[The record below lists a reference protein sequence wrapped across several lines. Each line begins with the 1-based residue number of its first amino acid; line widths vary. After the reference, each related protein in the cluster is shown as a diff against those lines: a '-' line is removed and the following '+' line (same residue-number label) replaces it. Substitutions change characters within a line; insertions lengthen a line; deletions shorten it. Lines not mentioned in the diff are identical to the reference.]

1 MNETSGPA
9 FVLPEVRVPVA
20 WTLGGLVAGLA
31 LGIALAGTAA
41 ADTALGIAGPLGR
54 LWLRALQMTIIPLVA
69 GLLVIGIAEAVAA
82 ARVGSMARRTLG
94 LFALLLTGSAVAAAL
109 LVPPLLDA
117 FPLPET
123 AAAALREAVPN
134 AGLAVPATG
143 AFIESLI
150 PVNVFAAAANDAILP
165 VIVFVSLLGVAIT
178 RLPEG
183 PRAQLTGLFA
193 ALAGAM
199 LIVIGWV
206 LRIAPLG
213 VFCLALGVGV
223 QSGTSAIGALA
234 HYILAVGSL
243 GGLVLIAAYG
253 VAMVGAQRR
262 FGAFARAMLTVQA
275 VALSTQS
282 SLASLPAMLSACNR
296 LGVARSTAEFVL
308 PLAVALFRATGPG
321 MNLAVCIYVAKLSGV
336 ALTPEV
342 LAAGVATTLLTTVGT
357 VSLPGTIS
365 FVSAIGPIALAM
377 GLPLEPLA
385 LLVAV
390 EMLPDIVRTV
400 GNVTM
405 DVAVAATIDRRQEG
419 QAPPGA
425 APARDECPPAR
436 E

>member
-1 MNETSGPA
+1 MHESGTASFAMPD
-9 FVLPEVRVPVA
+9 VRVPVA
-20 WTLGGLVAGLA
+20 WTLGGLGAGLA
-31 LGIALAGTAA
+31 LGIALAGSAA
-41 ADTALGIAGPLGR
+41 ADMALEVAAPLGR

-69 GLLVIGIAEAVAA
+69 GLLVTGIGEAVAA
-82 ARVGSMARRTLG
+82 ARVGSMAGRTLG
-94 LFALLLTGSAVAAAL
+94 LFAAVLVGGTLASAL
-109 LVPPLLDA
+109 LMPLLLDA
-117 FPLPET
+117 FPLPEA
-123 AAAALREAVPN
+123 AAAALRGAVPDQ
-134 AGLAVPATG
+134 ALAVPGAG

-150 PVNVFAAAANDAILP
+150 PANVFAAAANDAILP
-165 VIVFVSLLGVAIT
+165 VIVFVALLGVAIT
-178 RLPEG
+178 RLPEV
-183 PRAQLTGLFA
+183 PRAQLSGLFA

-213 VFCLALGVGV
+213 VFCLALGVGA
-223 QSGTSAIGALA
+223 QSGTSAIGGLV
-234 HYILAVGSL
+234 HYIALVASM
-243 GGLVLIAAYG
+243 GGLVFVAAYL
-253 VAMVGAQRR
+253 VAVLGARR
-262 FGAFARAMLTVQA
+262 RLATFVREMLPVQA

-282 SLASLPAMLSACNR
+282 SLASLPAMLAACNR
-296 LGVARSTAEFVL
+296 LGVARSSAEFVL

-390 EMLPDIVRTV
+390 EMLPDIMRTV

-405 DVAVAATIDRRQEG
+405 DVAVAATIDRRK
-419 QAPPGA
+419 
-425 APARDECPPAR
+425 DL
-436 E
+436 

>member
-1 MNETSGPA
+1 MQESGATSFAMPD
-9 FVLPEVRVPVA
+9 VRVPVA

-31 LGIALAGTAA
+31 LGIALAGSAA
-41 ADTALGIAGPLGR
+41 ADVVLEVAAPLGR
-54 LWLRALQMTIIPLVA
+54 LWLRALQMTIIPLVS
-69 GLLVIGIAEAVAA
+69 GLLVIGIGEAVAA
-82 ARVGSMARRTLG
+82 ARAGSLAGRTLG
-94 LFALLLTGSAVAAAL
+94 LFAAVLVGGTLASAL
-109 LVPPLLDA
+109 LMPLLLDA
-117 FPLPET
+117 FPLPEA
-123 AAAALREAVPN
+123 AAAALRGAVPDQ
-134 AGLAVPATG
+134 ALVVPGAG

-150 PVNVFAAAANDAILP
+150 PANVFAAAANDAILP
-165 VIVFVSLLGVAIT
+165 VIVFVALLGLAIT
-178 RLPEG
+178 RLPDV
-183 PRAQLTGLFA
+183 PRAQLSGLFA

-223 QSGTSAIGALA
+223 QSGTSAIGALV
-234 HYILAVGSL
+234 HYIALVASM
-243 GGLVLIAAYG
+243 GGLVLVAAYL
-253 VAMVGAQRR
+253 VAMLGARR
-262 FGAFARAMLTVQA
+262 PLATFAREMLPVQA

-282 SLASLPAMLSACNR
+282 SLASLPAMLAACNR
-296 LGVARSTAEFVL
+296 LGVARSSAEFVL

-390 EMLPDIVRTV
+390 EMLPDIMRTV

-405 DVAVAATIDRRQEG
+405 DVAVTATIDRRKD
-419 QAPPGA
+419 P
-425 APARDECPPAR
+425 
-436 E
+436 

>member
-1 MNETSGPA
+1 MGENGTAA
-9 FVLPEVRVPVA
+9 FAMPEIRVPVA

-31 LGIALAGTAA
+31 LGIALAGTMA
-41 ADTALGIAGPLGR
+41 ADAALGIAGPLGR

-69 GLLVIGIAEAVAA
+69 GLLVIGIGEAVAA
-82 ARVGSMARRTLG
+82 ARAGVMARRTLG
-94 LFALLLTGSAVAAAL
+94 LFAAVLAGSAVAAAL
-109 LVPPLLDA
+109 LVPLLLDA

-123 AAAALREAVPN
+123 AAAALRGAIPETR
-134 AGLAVPATG
+134 LAVPEAG

-150 PVNVFAAAANDAILP
+150 PANVFAAAANDAILP
-165 VIVFVSLLGVAIT
+165 VIVFIALLGVAIT
-178 RLPEG
+178 RLPEA

-206 LRIAPLG
+206 LQIAPLG

-234 HYILAVGSL
+234 HYIVSVGSV

-253 VAMVGAQRR
+253 LAVLGARCR
-262 FGAFARAMLTVQA
+262 LGSFARAMLPVQA

-296 LGVARSTAEFVL
+296 LGVARSSAEFVL

-321 MNLAVCIYVAKLSGV
+321 MNLAVCIYVAKLSGI

-342 LAAGVATTLLTTVGT
+342 LAAGVAMTLLTTVGT

-390 EMLPDIVRTV
+390 EMLPDIMRTV

-405 DVAVAATIDRRQEG
+405 DVAVAATIDRRK
-419 QAPPGA
+419 AT
-425 APARDECPPAR
+425 
-436 E
+436 

>member
-1 MNETSGPA
+1 MHESGTASFAMPD
-9 FVLPEVRVPVA
+9 VRVPVA
-20 WTLGGLVAGLA
+20 WTLGGLGAGLA
-31 LGIALAGTAA
+31 LGIALAGSVA
-41 ADTALGIAGPLGR
+41 ADMALEVAAPLGR

-69 GLLVIGIAEAVAA
+69 GLLVTGIGEAVAA
-82 ARVGSMARRTLG
+82 ARVGSMAGRTLG
-94 LFALLLTGSAVAAAL
+94 LFAAVLVGGTLASAL
-109 LVPPLLDA
+109 LMPLLLDA
-117 FPLPET
+117 FPLPEA
-123 AAAALREAVPN
+123 AAAALRGAVPDQ
-134 AGLAVPATG
+134 ALAVPGAG

-150 PVNVFAAAANDAILP
+150 PANVFAAAATDAILP
-165 VIVFVSLLGVAIT
+165 VIVFVALLGVAIT
-178 RLPEG
+178 RLPEV
-183 PRAQLTGLFA
+183 PRAQLSGLFA

-213 VFCLALGVGV
+213 VFCLALGVGA
-223 QSGTSAIGALA
+223 QSGASAIGGLV
-234 HYILAVGSL
+234 HYIALVASM
-243 GGLVLIAAYG
+243 GGLVFVAAYL
-253 VAMVGAQRR
+253 VAVLGARR
-262 FGAFARAMLTVQA
+262 RLATFVREMLPVQA

-282 SLASLPAMLSACNR
+282 SLASLPAMLAACNR
-296 LGVARSTAEFVL
+296 LGVARSSAEFVL

-390 EMLPDIVRTV
+390 EMLPDIMRTV

-405 DVAVAATIDRRQEG
+405 DVAVAATIDRRK
-419 QAPPGA
+419 
-425 APARDECPPAR
+425 DL
-436 E
+436 